1 MNGPQ
6 SQPARRDIGPELV
19 RSFPVPGPELQR
31 AFYELHL
38 AATGT
43 DDQIALLGDLT
54 ELPRPWDPATCHD
67 PDLRR
72 ELWAW
77 LDAVVTWLITE
88 YTWDVADAVI
98 PACWP
103 QHPHL
108 VHELAVLA
116 DQRRRAGA
124 ALTSDAL
131 EEWHRYAL
139 PAFTDRARARC
150 REHCEQGHQAWPVT
164 GRYSRHRCDTS
175 RTTRSAAF
183 GSDLT

>member
-1 MNGPQ
+1 VRPF
-6 SQPARRDIGPELV
+6 PA
-19 RSFPVPGPELQR
+19 PGPTLQC
-31 AFYELHL
+31 AFDDLHL

-43 DDQIALLGDLT
+43 DDQVAVLGDLADLAD
-54 ELPRPWDPATCHD
+54 LPRPWDPATCRD

-77 LDAVVTWLITE
+77 LDAVVTWLMTE
-88 YTWDVADAVI
+88 YTWDVVDAVI

-124 ALTSDAL
+124 AFTSDAL

-139 PAFTDRARARC
+139 PAFTDRTRARC
-150 REHCEQGHQAWPVT
+150 GEHCEQGHQPWPVA
-164 GRYSRHRCDTS
+164 GRYARHQADAR
-175 RTTRSAAF
+175 RVTRSTTLAHDLDAVSWA
-183 GSDLT
+183 GSVVR